1 MDKSA
6 SKSGQG
12 KAIYPNPYPRYLRRC
27 GWRRDDNFG
36 GGPVSVILSAWVALM
51 AGQPQTVS
59 VSSGS
64 EIGRTGPSVEV
75 TRAPA
80 RASRAFE
87 PLGPM
92 QVVNPA
98 SATRA
103 SVAVHGIRAASLVL

>member
-1 MDKSA
+1 VIMARVYTDGVYPPYFEPSHSPILTSGRFWQTSGQVVDKSA

-59 VSSGS
+59 VSS
-64 EIGRTGPSVEV
+64 RQRKRKDGPWCS
-75 TRAPA
+75 
-80 RASRAFE
+80 
-87 PLGPM
+87 G
-92 QVVNPA
+92 
-98 SATRA
+98 
-103 SVAVHGIRAASLVL
+103 